1 MSNEPKK
8 KSSIAEKW
16 FVLGISLG
24 VAFGIIFD
32 NIGLWLPL
40 GVCIGLVGPA
50 WKKRMNKDDNHN
62 EQGND

>member
-8 KSSIAEKW
+8 KSSLDEKW

-24 VAFGIIFD
+24 VMFGIIFD
-32 NIGLWLPL
+32 NIGLGISL

-50 WKKRMNKDDNHN
+50 WKKRMNKDNNHN
-62 EQGND
+62 EQDNG

>member
-8 KSSIAEKW
+8 KSSLDEKW

-24 VAFGIIFD
+24 VVFGIIFD

-50 WKKRMNKDDNHN
+50 WKKRMNKDNN
-62 EQGND
+62 NSGQGND

>member
-8 KSSIAEKW
+8 KSSLDEKW

-32 NIGLWLPL
+32 NIGLGISL

-50 WKKRMNKDDNHN
+50 WKKRMNKDDNN
-62 EQGND
+62 SGQGND